1 MSEKRE
7 NPARPEGKIGEQ
19 MLERMNKNHEPLRKF
34 GLPLIPWRKNM
45 RILDVGCGGGATIA
59 EMLKLSEGSVIDGV
73 DYSPVSVAQT
83 MQMNSA
89 YIGTR
94 CHVQQADAADLP
106 FEEGTFDLITAME
119 TVYFWP
125 DIKTA
130 FSQIRRVLKQGGMF
144 AIINEAC
151 DPEGIDWPKID
162 HFMYIY
168 RPDELETLLRDCG
181 FTQIQIHRD
190 GPQMLCVIC
199 RK

>member
-19 MLERMNKNHEPLRKF
+19 MLERMNKSHEPLRKF

-162 HFMYIY
+162 HPVAM
-168 RPDELETLLRDCG
+168 
-181 FTQIQIHRD
+181 
-190 GPQMLCVIC
+190 
-199 RK
+199 

>member
-1 MSEKRE
+1 
-7 NPARPEGKIGEQ
+7 
-19 MLERMNKNHEPLRKF
+19 MLERMNKSHEPLRKF

>member
-1 MSEKRE
+1 
-7 NPARPEGKIGEQ
+7 
-19 MLERMNKNHEPLRKF
+19 
-34 GLPLIPWRKNM
+34 
-45 RILDVGCGGGATIA
+45 
-59 EMLKLSEGSVIDGV
+59 
-73 DYSPVSVAQT
+73 
-83 MQMNSA
+83 
-89 YIGTR
+89 
-94 CHVQQADAADLP
+94 
-106 FEEGTFDLITAME
+106 
-119 TVYFWP
+119 
-125 DIKTA
+125 
-130 FSQIRRVLKQGGMF
+130 MF

>member
-19 MLERMNKNHEPLRKF
+19 MLERMNKSHEPLRKF